1 MPDSSAHHNP
11 FEGVTDLFTELSRMR
26 EVGAHGRETAHEDK
40 QRTHASAW
48 VPTTDIFAQGDRLVI
63 RIELAGVDPQDVDLH
78 FANGVLTV
86 SGTRNGDFGT
96 GDLDEPK
103 FYVRE
108 RFYGAFRRSITLP
121 EGTQREPDPGRVR
134 RRAGG
139 DRHRRGVRV
148 SPTPPGSSSAT
159 VRAPR
164 PPARWTDPR
173 GAPGASQAAVEMQP
187 ELDPDEVLLRPTG
200 LISLPDGAAGQPGRL
215 SGTARTDGGAPALA
229 R

>member
-1 MPDSSAHHNP
+1 MPAHNP

-26 EVGAHGRETAHEDK
+26 EVGLHGRETAHEDK

-96 GDLDEPK
+96 GDFDEPK

-108 RFYGAFRRSITLP
+108 RFYGAFRRSLTLP
-121 EGTQREPDPGRVR
+121 EGTQR
-134 RRAGG
+134 
-139 DRHRRGVRV
+139 
-148 SPTPPGSSSAT
+148 SQI
-159 VRAPR
+159 
-164 PPARWTDPR
+164 
-173 GAPGASQAAVEMQP
+173 QAAFEDGLVEIVISGVSSRSEATRI
-187 ELDPDEVLLRPTG
+187 ELRDR
-200 LISLPDGAAGQPGRL
+200 S
-215 SGTARTDGGAPALA
+215 SGTTTRAVD
-229 R
+229 

>member
-1 MPDSSAHHNP
+1 MSDRNP

-26 EVGAHGRETAHEDK
+26 EVGLHGRETAHEDK

-96 GDLDEPK
+96 GDSDEPK

-108 RFYGAFRRSITLP
+108 RFYGAFRRSVTLP
-121 EGTQREPDPGRVR
+121 EGTQR
-134 RRAGG
+134 
-139 DRHRRGVRV
+139 
-148 SPTPPGSSSAT
+148 SQI
-159 VRAPR
+159 
-164 PPARWTDPR
+164 
-173 GAPGASQAAVEMQP
+173 QAAFDDGLVEIVISGVSGRSDATRI
-187 ELDPDEVLLRPTG
+187 ELRDR
-200 LISLPDGAAGQPGRL
+200 SSGATTRAV
-215 SGTARTDGGAPALA
+215 D
-229 R
+229 